1 MTVARLI
8 LGENKKLFYK
18 TVTIHFYLC
27 LWYRLFT
34 ILENQANIILL
45 INQCK
50 VNNKKAQFEIYKLY
64 YKAMFNVSFRILNN
78 QELAE
83 DIMQESFL
91 TAFTKLDTFIGNVT
105 FGAWLKKIVINK
117 SINEYQNNNKYI
129 FSTLDETKLELKE
142 ELKDDFENINTEKVI
157 KSLLKIKEDYRIIIT
172 LHFIEGYDLK
182 EISEIL
188 NITYENCRTK
198 MSRAKESLRLKL
210 KTNES

>member
-1 MTVARLI
+1 
-8 LGENKKLFYK
+8 
-18 TVTIHFYLC
+18 
-27 LWYRLFT
+27 
-34 ILENQANIILL
+34 
-45 INQCK
+45 
-50 VNNKKAQFEIYKLY
+50 
-64 YKAMFNVSFRILNN
+64 MFNVSFRILNN

-117 SINEYQNNNKYI
+117 SINELQNNNKYI
-129 FSTLDETKLELKE
+129 FSTLDETKLELKD

>member
-1 MTVARLI
+1 
-8 LGENKKLFYK
+8 
-18 TVTIHFYLC
+18 
-27 LWYRLFT
+27 
-34 ILENQANIILL
+34 LENQANIILL

-117 SINEYQNNNKYI
+117 SINELQNNNKYI
-129 FSTLDETKLELKE
+129 FSTLDETKLELKD

>member
-1 MTVARLI
+1 
-8 LGENKKLFYK
+8 
-18 TVTIHFYLC
+18 
-27 LWYRLFT
+27 
-34 ILENQANIILL
+34 
-45 INQCK
+45 
-50 VNNKKAQFEIYKLY
+50 
-64 YKAMFNVSFRILNN
+64 MFNVSFRILNN

-129 FSTLDETKLELKE
+129 FSTLDETKLELKD